1 MRRMKRYFFLILLVL
16 ACIWICQNNPA
27 GAQVQGNSVTRGP
40 TIGVHQPG
48 SSILSSFNR
57 YSSSVEFDASRYS
70 RTQPNPLAFNQ
81 RNAKGRVNS
90 GTPSVLS
97 RSSKFLPSTVSNRLD
112 SVQINPG
119 DAFQNLDNLLTSR
132 PSMHSSRALAN
143 SRIASVENQLGP
155 LAPIRST
162 NIQTGYLPRLS
173 MPSLSLS
180 RRGTLAVRSRLSN
193 RNSLAQRMSMVES
206 AQKMKSIRNRRS
218 INSRRNSYLQNSIS
232 NSSFSR
238 TGFLSGSRATG
249 SFLRR

>member
-1 MRRMKRYFFLILLVL
+1 MKRYFILTLLVL
-16 ACIWICQNNPA
+16 ISLWICQNNPA
-27 GAQVQGNSVTRGP
+27 SAQVMGNSVSRGP
-40 TIGVHQPG
+40 TIGIRSPG
-48 SSILSSFNR
+48 ASVISNFRR
-57 YSSSVEFDASRYS
+57 YSSGMEFDSSRYS

-81 RNAKGRVNS
+81 RNARGRVNS

-97 RSSKFLPSTVSNRLD
+97 RSNKFMPSTVSNRLD
-112 SVQINPG
+112 PALIRPG
-119 DAFQNLDNLLTSR
+119 GQGLDNLLTAN
-132 PSMHSSRALAN
+132 PTMHSSRALAN
-143 SRIASVENQLGP
+143 SRMASVENQLGP

-162 NIQTGYLPRLS
+162 NIQTGYQPRLS
-173 MPSLSLS
+173 LPSVSLS
-180 RRGTLAVRSRLSN
+180 RRGTLAIRSRLSN
-193 RNSLAQRMSMVES
+193 KNSLAQRMSMVES